1 MSADL
6 LRALSELAWPVIA
19 ALVLWR
25 LYPLL
30 REILRSRAFTVKVA
44 GMEISAQQASEQ
56 LQSQIDDL
64 RTKLS
69 DVRQALDKRELPS
82 PMPLTHSRRVLW
94 TDDIPSNNAY
104 AIAQLRER
112 GYDVLQAVST
122 SDAMRVL
129 GSASPP
135 IAAVISDMGRE
146 EVGTYK
152 PEAGLELLRAMR
164 KAGCS
169 QPFIVCTTPGAA
181 QQYNGAV
188 QAAGG
193 SGATTSFVELF
204 EFVRAATAAA

>member
-6 LRALSELAWPVIA
+6 LRALSEVAWPVIA

-25 LYPLL
+25 LYPLV

-69 DVRQALDKRELPS
+69 DVRQSLDKRDLPLLA
-82 PMPLTHSRRVLW
+82 PVTTSRRVLW

-104 AIAQLRER
+104 AIAQLREQ

-129 GSASPP
+129 GSASLP

-146 EVGTYK
+146 ETGTYK

-164 KAGCS
+164 KAGYS
-169 QPFIVCTTPGAA
+169 QPFIVCTTLVAA
-181 QQYNGAV
+181 QQYNDAV